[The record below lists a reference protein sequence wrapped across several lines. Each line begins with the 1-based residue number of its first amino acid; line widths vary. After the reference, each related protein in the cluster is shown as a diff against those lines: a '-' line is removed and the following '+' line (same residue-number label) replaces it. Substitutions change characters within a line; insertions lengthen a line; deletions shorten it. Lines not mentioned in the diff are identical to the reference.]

1 MFSPSP
7 ISLLCA
13 LLLCLP
19 LAIIFTITTPLNN
32 ITPPHALNST
42 SSDIRSNP
50 ISTFPPPT
58 NHSIQQKHSKEHP
71 STELSSVVHLHEEVD
86 DNLLFQEA
94 AKVDSIPQPVTAPKK
109 LAFMFLTTTPLPFAP
124 LWELFFNNTPKNLY
138 NIYIHADPRFNYTPP
153 FQGVFAGQV
162 IPSKPTRRHSPTLTA
177 AGRRLLAR
185 ALLHDKLNY
194 MFALLS
200 PSCIPLHSFSFT
212 YRVLINSK
220 KSFIEILGNESWA
233 YDRWAARGE
242 HAMLPE
248 VKFEDFRIGS
258 QFFVIKRK
266 HARIIVRDRKL
277 WSKFKLPCLE
287 ASTCYP
293 EEHYFSTLLNM
304 VDPQGCVPTT
314 LTHVNWKGSQ
324 GGHPRTYTASEVG
337 PELIS
342 TLRSARPRYGD
353 EVTNSS
359 DLSVAKRYDPF
370 LFARKFSPD
379 SLRPLMNISSDFI
392 FKD

>member
-1 MFSPSP
+1 MLSPSP

-32 ITPPHALNST
+32 ITPTHVLNR

-50 ISTFPPPT
+50 ISIFPPPT

-71 STELSSVVHLHEEVD
+71 STESSSAVLLHEEVD

-94 AKVDSIPQPVTAPKK
+94 AKVNSIPQPVTAPKK

-153 FQGVFAGQV
+153 FQGVFAVRV
-162 IPSKPTRRHSPTLTA
+162 IPSKPTRRHSPTLAA

-212 YRVLINSK
+212 YRVLIKSK

-233 YDRWAARGE
+233 YGRWAARGE

-266 HARIIVRDRKL
+266 HARIIVRDKKL

-314 LTHVNWKGSQ
+314 LTHVNWKGSH

-337 PELIS
+337 PELML
-342 TLRSARPRYGD
+342 TLRSTRPRYGD
-353 EVTNSS
+353 EGINGS

-379 SLRPLMNISSDFI
+379 SLRPLMNISTDFI
-392 FKD
+392 FED